1 MMLIIKNLSGNKVI
15 SLDSAA
21 GHQGA
26 DYCKVFRHPRR
37 IYPPITIERVER
49 VENVS
54 YAGGTPRPSPD
65 MPKPA
70 N

>member
-26 DYCKVFRHPRR
+26 DYCKVFRHLRH
-37 IYPPITIERVER
+37 IYPPITIER